1 LPRRDA
7 GVSAFE
13 PSDLSAALKQHI
25 RQQEILAE
33 LGVSALH
40 GSSFSQL
47 LDDTVRLTAEGMQS
61 EFCKVMSHIPTER
74 CFLVRAGVGWG
85 PDIVGVATIGDDVA
99 SPAGFALGT
108 GQPVISNHLENEEQ
122 WRVVAT
128 LGRPEP
134 DLRSCVSW
142 PRGWAAED
150 PRATPALLRAASE
163 GRGFSTLATALP
175 TYALSSLPWTA
186 PAYRRAGIAGGG
198 AVWPGRPQPPKE
210 RWT

>member
-1 LPRRDA
+1 MLFGPRW
-7 GVSAFE
+7 
-13 PSDLSAALKQHI
+13 
-25 RQQEILAE
+25 
-33 LGVSALH
+33 
-40 GSSFSQL
+40 
-47 LDDTVRLTAEGMQS
+47 
-61 EFCKVMSHIPTER
+61 
-74 CFLVRAGVGWG
+74 GWG
-85 PDIVGVATIGDDVA
+85 PDIVGVATIGDDLA
-99 SPAGFALGT
+99 PPAGFALRT